1 MRTGERGLA
10 PGTVVVVTGASSG
23 IGRAVARAFA
33 ACGARL
39 VVTARSAGALAE
51 VVRECAAAH
60 ALAEAVAVP
69 ADVTASLPAP
79 ALLSVPAFLLRRAQ
93 SWHGG
98 TASSRPLPRTSGPS

>member
-1 MRTGERGLA
+1 MGTGERGLA

-33 ACGARL
+33 AYGARL
-39 VVTARSAGALAE
+39 VVTARSAGALDE
-51 VVRECAAAH
+51 VVREYAAAH